1 MAESLKER
9 VQADIKAAMRAKDKQ
24 RLTTLRMISAGFQQ
38 QEVDQRTELDDAS
51 ALALLDKMAKQ
62 RRESMAQYE
71 QAGRD
76 DLAAT
81 EREELAIVESY
92 LPTALS
98 DAEIDSL
105 IEDAIAA
112 TGAAAMGDMGKV
124 MAELKPQLQ
133 GRADMGAV
141 SGRVKARLTG

>member
-9 VQADIKAAMRAKDKQ
+9 VQADIKASMRAKDKQ

-38 QEVDQRTELDDAS
+38 QEVDQRTELDDAA
-51 ALALLDKMAKQ
+51 ALTLLDKMAKQ

-81 EREELAIVESY
+81 EREELALIESY
-92 LPTALS
+92 LPTPLS
-98 DAEIDSL
+98 DAEIDAL
-105 IEDAIAA
+105 IDGAMAS
-112 TGAAAMGDMGKV
+112 TGAAAMVDMGKV